1 MLYARLR
8 RAFIG
13 RQELVKLALLAA
25 GRGAPLSP
33 EQTALEARSGSA
45 PRAEAAPAP
54 RRASPDNGLSVRCP
68 EEPVLG
74 WRSTALALRAPRF
87 PPSRPGV
94 CSCLPPRPSGGRQR
108 GASRADLCRGEGRG
122 SAPPRCACG
131 DVGRGGPRGPTRL
144 PGPAIGGAARE
155 EPWGAQP
162 PRGGGRRA
170 LGAALGE
177 PGVPAPRARSA
188 GRRPPAGPLPLGA
201 ARPFPCAPGGFR
213 ASPPPAPRAA
223 SGGSAVRAFPRP
235 LGSFRHPSGA
245 LRSFPRPLGS
255 FRGGRRRARPFPPP
269 AARSA
274 VSVSARRF
282 PCGPRRARRLLP
294 GWRSSVGRCLPVA
307 GLGAPVCV

>member
-1 MLYARLR
+1 MRPVAPSTR
-8 RAFIG
+8 RW
-13 RQELVKLALLAA
+13 RRVRAA
-25 GRGAPLSP
+25 H
-33 EQTALEARSGSA
+33 
-45 PRAEAAPAP
+45 PAP
-54 RRASPDNGLSVRCP
+54 RQHRLL
-68 EEPVLG
+68 EEPPLTTACPFG
-74 WRSTALALRAPRF
+74 ARRSPSWGGGARRWRCRRSGFRHHGPASAPVCPPGLAAAG
-87 PPSRPGV
+87 SA
-94 CSCLPPRPSGGRQR
+94 
-108 GASRADLCRGEGRG
+108 ASRADLCRGEGRG

-131 DVGRGGPRGPTRL
+131 DVGRGGPRGPRRL
-144 PGPAIGGAARE
+144 PGPAIGGAARG

-177 PGVPAPRARSA
+177 PGVPTPRARSA